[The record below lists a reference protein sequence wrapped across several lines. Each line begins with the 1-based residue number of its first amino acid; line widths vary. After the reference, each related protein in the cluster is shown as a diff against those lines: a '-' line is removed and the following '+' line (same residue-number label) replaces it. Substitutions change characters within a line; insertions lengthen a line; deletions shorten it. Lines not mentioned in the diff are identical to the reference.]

1 MLRRENTDMA
11 EMLDSYKAKLHAK
24 TVEFNKAKKKLD
36 LFEKGKSDPAKKDKN
51 ELSAIDELLQSEK
64 RLNLPKD
71 ERRVILLK
79 AQNTTLTK
87 KVQVYRDIINRDKK
101 LMKHC

>member
-11 EMLDSYKAKLHAK
+11 EMLDSYKSKLQAK
-24 TVEFNKAKKKLD
+24 TVEFNRTKKKLD
-36 LFEKGKSDPAKKDKN
+36 LYEKGKSDPTKKDKK

-64 RLNLPKD
+64 KLNLNKD

-79 AQNTTLTK
+79 A
-87 KVQVYRDIINRDKK
+87 
-101 LMKHC
+101 

>member
-1 MLRRENTDMA
+1 MA

-24 TVEFNKAKKKLD
+24 TVEFNKARKKLD
-36 LFEKGKSDPAKKDKN
+36 LFEKGKADPAKKDKN

-64 RLNLPKD
+64 KLNMKQD

-79 AQNTTLTK
+79 AQNTALTK
-87 KVQVYRDIINRDKK
+87 KVEVYREIINRDKK